1 MNGLSFLPIKTGKIR
16 NMADSYFTIASWEL
30 VGSAYEK
37 RIDAPVLYYSVKIDS
52 SLTNPPV

>member
-1 MNGLSFLPIKTGKIR
+1 
-16 NMADSYFTIASWEL
+16 MADSSFTIASREL

-37 RIDAPVLYYSVKIDS
+37 RIDEPVLYYSVKIDS